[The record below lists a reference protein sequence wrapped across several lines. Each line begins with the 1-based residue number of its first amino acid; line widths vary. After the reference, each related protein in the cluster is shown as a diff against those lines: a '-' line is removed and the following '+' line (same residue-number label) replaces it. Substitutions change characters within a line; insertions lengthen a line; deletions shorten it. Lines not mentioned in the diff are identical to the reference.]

1 MDADRKNEAK
11 VNPAALT
18 VAEVAPILGVA
29 VEVVEKDVQEGTA
42 VAADGN
48 GRACAAL
55 GCSAGLPAVV
65 PLRFLES
72 TGRRDAPAP
81 RVRCCY
87 WGPR

>member
-1 MDADRKNEAK
+1 MDADRPHPQQL
-11 VNPAALT
+11 NPAALS

-55 GCSAGLPAVV
+55 GCSAGLPAVA

-72 TGRRDAPAP
+72 TGRRDAPAS
-81 RVRCCY
+81 RAH
-87 WGPR
+87 